1 VRRTVVP
8 DGDAV
13 TSWQRGGLE
22 PVVIPFPPPSPS
34 LGQAN
39 FYLYPDPG
47 QVFLPLRLFVNP
59 SDYKWQEHVV
69 EGTKN
74 CLEDTFT

>member
-22 PVVIPFPPPSPS
+22 PVVMPS
-34 LGQAN
+34 LSPLPLLRQAN

-59 SDYKWQEHVV
+59 SDCTNGKSM
-69 EGTKN
+69 
-74 CLEDTFT
+74 L